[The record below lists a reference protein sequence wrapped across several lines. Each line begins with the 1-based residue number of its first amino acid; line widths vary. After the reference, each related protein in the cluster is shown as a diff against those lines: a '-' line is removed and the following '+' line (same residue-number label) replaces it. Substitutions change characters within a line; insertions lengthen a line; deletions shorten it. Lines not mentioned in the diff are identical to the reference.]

1 MLSLQNVCASV
12 IHAARSHPV
21 AVIGDQYTAVM
32 VTDPEAE
39 DEDPRGGPR
48 VAFQIASSSI
58 IQPAK
63 TSSWQWGLA
72 FVLGVLTIATAF
84 QLGLVANVSMLP
96 KVLFLPSAF
105 KRQRLARAID
115 QHAWYGLICRSWWQ
129 NVDKLVWHRKSS
141 TLFNSQTA

>member
-1 MLSLQNVCASV
+1 
-12 IHAARSHPV
+12 
-21 AVIGDQYTAVM
+21 M

-63 TSSWQWGLA
+63 TSNWQWGLA

-96 KVLFLPSAF
+96 KVRCCQMSGTCLETA
-105 KRQRLARAID
+105 
-115 QHAWYGLICRSWWQ
+115 
-129 NVDKLVWHRKSS
+129 
-141 TLFNSQTA
+141 SQASC

>member
-1 MLSLQNVCASV
+1 MLRCENLPTLADS
-12 IHAARSHPV
+12 
-21 AVIGDQYTAVM
+21 GDAYTAIM

-48 VAFQIASSSI
+48 VAFQITSSAI

-63 TSSWQWGLA
+63 TSGWQWGLA

-96 KVLFLPSAF
+96 KVT
-105 KRQRLARAID
+105 R
-115 QHAWYGLICRSWWQ
+115 
-129 NVDKLVWHRKSS
+129 V
-141 TLFNSQTA
+141 

>member
-1 MLSLQNVCASV
+1 MLLHRRGLRYSGWQDFLPSSEAGF
-12 IHAARSHPV
+12 AFLA
-21 AVIGDQYTAVM
+21 GDAYTAIM

-96 KVLFLPSAF
+96 KVCPIALISKRKNLLFIKF
-105 KRQRLARAID
+105 
-115 QHAWYGLICRSWWQ
+115 
-129 NVDKLVWHRKSS
+129 
-141 TLFNSQTA
+141 T

>member
-1 MLSLQNVCASV
+1 MDIDFIRIV
-12 IHAARSHPV
+12 
-21 AVIGDQYTAVM
+21 GDAYTAIM

-48 VAFQIASSSI
+48 VAFQIASSAI

-96 KVLFLPSAF
+96 KVCIHPLQASLLSSL
-105 KRQRLARAID
+105 RRHQQQVLQSIC
-115 QHAWYGLICRSWWQ
+115 YVEGLMRVCMTGQ
-129 NVDKLVWHRKSS
+129 
-141 TLFNSQTA
+141 QG